1 MIVVLTALVAIVFA
15 IVVVLTALVVLGF
28 VVSTI
33 VVLGDVF
40 LVVPGVH
47 SYHAQGS
54 SVFGLLNSGIPVLL
68 LQIRGLLIAPAA
80 VASATIKDQMTICAF
95 LKCYDWCE
103 VRALDFYWCEAVV
116 YRLSFIIR
124 HARGFAR
131 VAVRTTRYRA
141 GV

>member
-47 SYHAQGS
+47 SYQHAQGS
-54 SVFGLLNSGIPVLL
+54 SVFGLSNSGIPVLL

-80 VASATIKDQMTICAF
+80 VASATIKD
-95 LKCYDWCE
+95 E
-103 VRALDFYWCEAVV
+103 
-116 YRLSFIIR
+116 
-124 HARGFAR
+124 
-131 VAVRTTRYRA
+131 TTR
-141 GV
+141 